1 MPTVVKAGSA
11 AANRFF
17 NVGLFTEVTKNNTF
31 SNSLTDASIPTTV
44 SKDKKKGVNQTSPGA
59 PVVRVTDLSKS
70 KGEEVTMDL
79 FHELN
84 GLPTMG
90 DRKLAGRGESITS
103 SQFSLKINQGR
114 HMVDSGGK
122 MTQQRTLHDL
132 VMVANS
138 LLAPYYTALD
148 DQLSMVHLAGARG
161 ESNETGWKVPLA
173 THPEFAEIAVNEVTP
188 PTFDRHF
195 YADNATS
202 LDTLEATD
210 KFNLKEVENIR
221 LRIDEMPY
229 KLQPIKFEGD
239 EAADDEPFYV
249 LWVTPRQWYDFRVS
263 TDANFGASALQRMQA
278 DALQRSSMFKHPLFR
293 GGAALWNNILIK
305 KMARSI
311 RFNAGSSVTVCTNT
325 ADAQTTTV
333 TAAVRT
339 ERAIL
344 LGAQAL
350 ANAYG
355 MAGTASKGGY
365 HFSMHTESTDHD
377 NAKEHSI
384 AWMNGKKKIRF
395 EGSDGRVNDH
405 GVCVLDTAISTSL

>member
-11 AANRFF
+11 AANKFF
-17 NVGLFTEVTKNNTF
+17 NAALFTEVTKNNTF
-31 SNSLTDASIPTTV
+31 SNALTDAAAPTTIA
-44 SKDKKKGVNQTSPGA
+44 KDKKKGIGQTGRGA

-90 DRKLAGRGESITS
+90 DRKIAGRGESITS
-103 SQFSLKINQGR
+103 SQFTLKINQGR

-132 VMVANS
+132 VTVANS

-173 THPEFAEIAVNEVTP
+173 THSEFADIVVNDVTP

-202 LDTLEATD
+202 LADLEATD
-210 KFNLKEVENIR
+210 KFNLKEVEKLR
-221 LRIDEMPY
+221 LAIDEMPY
-229 KLQPIKFEGD
+229 AIQPIRFESD

-249 LWVTPRQWYDFRVS
+249 LWVTPRQWFDFRTS
-263 TDANFGASALQRMQA
+263 TDATWGATALQRMQS
-278 DALQRSSMFKHPLFR
+278 DALQRSNMFKHPLFR

-305 KMARSI
+305 KMARSV
-311 RFNAGSSVTVCTNT
+311 RFNAGSSVTVSTNT
-325 ADAQTTTV
+325 ANAATTTV

-355 MAGTASKGGY
+355 MAGSASKGGY
-365 HFSMHTESTDHD
+365 HFSMHTEDTDHG

-405 GVCVLDTAISTSL
+405 GVAVLDTAIST